1 MSEQVFL
8 RGKNLTPA
16 VRSLVPLVI
25 IAAIVS
31 ALALH
36 AVLYGPA
43 IQERAEQLQA
53 EQIDQQNRTLC
64 EKLGIA
70 HGSERFTAC
79 ADVLSEA
86 RRQEVKRFAKEVA
99 GIL

>member
-25 IAAIVS
+25 IAAVVG

-36 AVLYGPA
+36 AILYGPA
-43 IQERAEQLQA
+43 IHERAERLRA
-53 EQIDQQNRTLC
+53 EQVDRENRALC
-64 EKLGIA
+64 GKLGLA
-70 HGSERFTAC
+70 NGGAQFAAC
-79 ADVLSEA
+79 AEVLSEA
-86 RRQEVKRFAKEVA
+86 RRLEANWLANELA

>member
-25 IAAIVS
+25 IAAVVS

-43 IQERAEQLQA
+43 IQERAERLQA
-53 EQIDQQNRTLC
+53 DRSIRKT
-64 EKLGIA
+64 
-70 HGSERFTAC
+70 ERFARSLGSLTAASGLQPVQMSC
-79 ADVLSEA
+79 RKLDDRS
-86 RRQEVKRFAKEVA
+86 
-99 GIL
+99 